1 MCCQRPIYNYHAKIL
16 SKARK
21 VIAGTGLGDEGL
33 TEYEQPLEELTE
45 RYEESERRTVETLSD
60 KKVQSQEDKKKAID
74 IQQKEM
80 YGKTRKRKDLEG
92 DDDSSKER
100 KSRRKS
106 FDMITFFPGKLIS
119 CNYCKLLHNSSSSFW
134 LTYYQQSKCCV
145 CLYNVDPV
153 VEKTDSLSFH
163 LYFLDPFGI
172 FSFLVTV

>member
-80 YGKTRKRKDLEG
+80 HGKTRKRKDLEG

-106 FDMITFFPGKLIS
+106 FDMITFFPGKLFRAIMAS
-119 CNYCKLLHNSSSSFW
+119 
-134 LTYYQQSKCCV
+134 YYTTAAAVFGLFIINKVKIVFV
-145 CLYNVDPV
+145 C
-153 VEKTDSLSFH
+153 TM
-163 LYFLDPFGI
+163 
-172 FSFLVTV
+172 